1 MLRIAI
7 ITVVAF
13 TLAVLVMRLSP
24 RLRAKMSGI
33 MRSPFV
39 RQILIGVRF
48 ASSGCCCFVASGFR
62 RRRIVF
68 SNSRS

>member
-7 ITVVAF
+7 ITVVAIA
-13 TLAVLVMRLSP
+13 LAALVMRLLP

-39 RQILIGVRF
+39 RQILIGVALR
-48 ASSGCCCFVASGFR
+48 VIRLLLFR
-62 RRRIVF
+62 R
-68 SNSRS
+68 

>member
-7 ITVVAF
+7 ITVVAIA
-13 TLAVLVMRLSP
+13 LAVLVMRLSP

-39 RQILIGVRF
+39 RQILIGLALRVIRLLL
-48 ASSGCCCFVASGFR
+48 FR
-62 RRRIVF
+62 R
-68 SNSRS
+68 